1 MVEYVSMVES
11 KLRCT
16 TCYNVFNTTKSV
28 GEKSTCPMCDTA
40 LAINEKNIV
49 GDIKKQISDLSDKI
63 GSEVKKAITG
73 KTRDKSILTIE
84 GKKYDKELMNL
95 VIEITKNKNE
105 INLKDSKKIFSKVSD
120 YNEYTAVEKQTVAY
134 IRKKYKFTTEA
145 NKWLRSEIRKE
156 AKTRVEDKRTK
167 DPTNEEFKDDT
178 PIKMVFTNIKDAYTW
193 ENINNLSEK
202 PKSNAQWA
210 GILLSIVFV
219 LGLLSGVMYGLKWN
233 NQEDQWDNNGLSS
246 VHGSVIDENGNAME
260 GVAVYGGDKQTTT
273 NNQGQYYLYD
283 LQGKE
288 ISILFS
294 IEGYKDVSVWMD
306 IRSGSANILEIEI
319 EEGDG
324 NLKLDYRKQIAE
336 PWPPNYALA
345 PIFMI
350 SALVTLMGSAAALLQ
365 ENFKIA
371 ITGCLFGI
379 ISYGFLIGS
388 ILSVVALALLLI
400 DYQKFN
406 SK

>member
-1 MVEYVSMVES
+1 MVES
-11 KLRCT
+11 KIRCT
-16 TCYNVFNTTKSV
+16 TCYNVFNTTKDV
-28 GEKSTCPMCDTA
+28 GGKATCPMCDSA
-40 LAINEKNIV
+40 VAIKENNIV
-49 GDIKKQISDLSDKI
+49 GDIKKQISDLTDKI
-63 GSEVKKAITG
+63 GSEVKRAITG
-73 KTRDKSILTIE
+73 KNKEEPTLTID
-84 GKKYDKELMNL
+84 GKKYDRELMNL
-95 VIEITKNKNE
+95 VMAITRDRNE
-105 INLKDSKKIFSKVSD
+105 INLKDTKKIFPKISD
-120 YNEYTAVEKQTVAY
+120 YNDYTKIEKQTVAY
-134 IRKKYKFTTEA
+134 IRKNYKFTSEA
-145 NKWLRSEIRKE
+145 NKWLRTEIRRE
-156 AKTRVEDKRTK
+156 ASTRVKDKKSK
-167 DPTNEEFKDDT
+167 DPTNNEFKDDT

-246 VHGSVIDENGNAME
+246 VHGSVIDEDGNAME
-260 GVAVYGGDKQTTT
+260 GVAVYGGNKQTTT

-283 LQGKE
+283 LQGEE

-306 IRSGSANILEIEI
+306 IRSGSANILEVEV
-319 EEGDG
+319 EKGDG
-324 NLKLDYRKQIAE
+324 DIKLDLRKQIAE

-350 SALVTLMGSAAALLQ
+350 SALITLMGSAAALLQ

>member
-1 MVEYVSMVES
+1 MVES
-11 KLRCT
+11 KIRCT
-16 TCYNVFNTTKSV
+16 TCYNVFNTTKDV
-28 GEKSTCPMCDTA
+28 GGKATCPMCDSA
-40 LAINEKNIV
+40 VAINENNIV
-49 GDIKKQISDLSDKI
+49 GDIKKQISDLTDKI
-63 GSEVKKAITG
+63 GSEVKRAITG
-73 KTRDKSILTIE
+73 KNKEEPTLTID
-84 GKKYDKELMNL
+84 GKKYDRELMNL
-95 VIEITKNKNE
+95 VMAITKDRNE
-105 INLKDSKKIFSKVSD
+105 INLKDTKKIFPKISD
-120 YNEYTAVEKQTVAY
+120 YNDYTKIEKQTVAY
-134 IRKKYKFTTEA
+134 IRKKYKFTSEA
-145 NKWLRSEIRKE
+145 NKWLRTEIRRE
-156 AKTRVEDKRTK
+156 ASTRVKDKKSK
-167 DPTNEEFKDDT
+167 DPTNNEFKDDT

-193 ENINNLSEK
+193 ENINSLSEK

-246 VHGSVIDENGNAME
+246 VHGSVIDEDGNAME
-260 GVAVYGGDKQTTT
+260 GVAVYGGNKQTTT

-283 LQGKE
+283 LQGEE

-306 IRSGSANILEIEI
+306 IRSGSANILEVEV
-319 EEGDG
+319 EKGDG
-324 NLKLDYRKQIAE
+324 DVKLDLRKQIAE

-350 SALVTLMGSAAALLQ
+350 SALITLMGSAAALLQ

>member
-1 MVEYVSMVES
+1 MAES
-11 KLRCT
+11 KIRCT
-16 TCYNVFNTTKSV
+16 TCYNVFNTTKDV
-28 GEKSTCPMCDTA
+28 GGKATCPMCDSA
-40 LAINEKNIV
+40 VAINENNIV
-49 GDIKKQISDLSDKI
+49 GDIKKQISDLTDKI

-73 KTRDKSILTIE
+73 KNKEEPTLTID
-84 GKKYDKELMNL
+84 GKKYDRELMNL
-95 VIEITKNKNE
+95 VMAITKDRNE
-105 INLKDSKKIFSKVSD
+105 INLKDTKKIFPKISD
-120 YNEYTAVEKQTVAY
+120 YNDYTKIEKQTVAY
-134 IRKKYKFTTEA
+134 IRKKYKFTSEA
-145 NKWLRSEIRKE
+145 NKWLRTEIRRE
-156 AKTRVEDKRTK
+156 ASTRVKDKKSK
-167 DPTNEEFKDDT
+167 DPTNNEFKDDT

-246 VHGSVIDENGNAME
+246 VHGSVIDEDGNAME
-260 GVAVYGGDKQTTT
+260 GVAVYGGNKQTTT

-283 LQGKE
+283 LQGEE

-306 IRSGSANILEIEI
+306 IRSGSANILEVEV
-319 EEGDG
+319 EKGDG
-324 NLKLDYRKQIAE
+324 DIKLDLRKQIAE

-350 SALVTLMGSAAALLQ
+350 SALITLMGSAAALLQ

>member
-1 MVEYVSMVES
+1 MVES
-11 KLRCT
+11 KIRCT
-16 TCYNVFNTTKSV
+16 TCYNVFNTTKDV
-28 GEKSTCPMCDTA
+28 GGKATCPMCDSA
-40 LAINEKNIV
+40 VAINENNIV
-49 GDIKKQISDLSDKI
+49 GDIKKQISDLTDKI
-63 GSEVKKAITG
+63 GSEVKRAITG
-73 KTRDKSILTIE
+73 KNKEEPTLTID
-84 GKKYDKELMNL
+84 GKKYDRELMNL
-95 VIEITKNKNE
+95 VMAITKDRNEIT
-105 INLKDSKKIFSKVSD
+105 LKDTKKIFPKISD
-120 YNEYTAVEKQTVAY
+120 YNDYTKIEKQTVAY
-134 IRKKYKFTTEA
+134 IRKKYKFTSEA
-145 NKWLRSEIRKE
+145 NKWLRTEIRRE
-156 AKTRVEDKRTK
+156 ASTRVKDKKSK
-167 DPTNEEFKDDT
+167 DPTNNEFKDDT

-246 VHGSVIDENGNAME
+246 VHGSVIDEDGNAME
-260 GVAVYGGDKQTTT
+260 GVAVYGGNKQTTT

-283 LQGKE
+283 LQGEE

-306 IRSGSANILEIEI
+306 IRSGSANILEVEV
-319 EEGDG
+319 EKGDG
-324 NLKLDYRKQIAE
+324 DIKLDLRKQIAE

-350 SALVTLMGSAAALLQ
+350 SALITLMGSAAALLQ

>member
-1 MVEYVSMVES
+1 MVES
-11 KLRCT
+11 KIRCT
-16 TCYNVFNTTKSV
+16 TCYNVFNTTKNF
-28 GEKSTCPMCDTA
+28 GEKATCPMCDSA
-40 LAINEKNIV
+40 VAVNDKNIV
-49 GDIKKQISDLSDKI
+49 GDIKTQITNLTEKI
-63 GSEVKKAITG
+63 GNEVKKAITG
-73 KTRDKSILTIE
+73 NKDKNSTLSID

-95 VIEITKNKNE
+95 VTEITKQKNE
-105 INLKDSKKIFSKVSD
+105 INLEDSKKIFTKIND
-120 YNEYTAVEKQTVAY
+120 YNDYTKVEKQTVAY
-134 IRKKYKFTTEA
+134 IRKKYKFTAEA
-145 NKWLRSEIRKE
+145 NKWLRTEIRRE
-156 AKTRVEDKRTK
+156 ASTRVKDKKSK
-167 DPTNEEFKDDT
+167 DPTDDEFKDDT
-178 PIKMVFTNIKDAYTW
+178 PIKMVFTNIKDAYNW

-260 GVAVYGGDKQTTT
+260 GVAVYGGNKQTTT

-283 LQGKE
+283 LQGEE

-294 IEGYKDVSVWMD
+294 IEGYKDVSVWID
-306 IRSGSANILEIEI
+306 IRSGSANILEVEI

-324 NLKLDYRKQIAE
+324 DIKLDYRKQIAE

-350 SALVTLMGSAAALLQ
+350 SALITLMGSAAALLQ

-371 ITGCLFGI
+371 ITGCMFGI

-388 ILSVVALALLLI
+388 ILSVIALALLLI

>member
-1 MVEYVSMVES
+1 MVES
-11 KLRCT
+11 KIRCT
-16 TCYNVFNTTKSV
+16 TCYNVFNTTKDV
-28 GEKSTCPMCDTA
+28 GGKATCPMCDSA
-40 LAINEKNIV
+40 VAINENNIV
-49 GDIKKQISDLSDKI
+49 GDIKKQISDLTDKI
-63 GSEVKKAITG
+63 GSEFKRAITG
-73 KTRDKSILTIE
+73 KNKEEPTLTID
-84 GKKYDKELMNL
+84 GKKYDRELMNL
-95 VIEITKNKNE
+95 VMTITKDRNE
-105 INLKDSKKIFSKVSD
+105 INLKDTKKIFPKISD
-120 YNEYTAVEKQTVAY
+120 YNDYTKIEKQTVAY
-134 IRKKYKFTTEA
+134 IRKKYKFTSEA
-145 NKWLRSEIRKE
+145 NKWLRTEIRRE
-156 AKTRVEDKRTK
+156 ASTRVKDKKSK
-167 DPTNEEFKDDT
+167 DPTNNEFKDDT

-246 VHGSVIDENGNAME
+246 VHGSVIDEDGNAME
-260 GVAVYGGDKQTTT
+260 GVAVYGGNKQTTT
-273 NNQGQYYLYD
+273 NTQGQYYLYD
-283 LQGKE
+283 LQGEE

-306 IRSGSANILEIEI
+306 IRSGSANILEVEV
-319 EEGDG
+319 EKGDG
-324 NLKLDYRKQIAE
+324 DIKLDLRKQIAE

-350 SALVTLMGSAAALLQ
+350 SALITLMGSAAALLQ

-379 ISYGFLIGS
+379 ISYGFLVGS

>member
-1 MVEYVSMVES
+1 MVES
-11 KLRCT
+11 KIRCT
-16 TCYNVFNTTKSV
+16 TCYNVFNTTKDV
-28 GEKSTCPMCDTA
+28 GGKATCPMCDSA
-40 LAINEKNIV
+40 VAINENNIV
-49 GDIKKQISDLSDKI
+49 GDIKKQISDLTDKI
-63 GSEVKKAITG
+63 GSEVKRAITG
-73 KTRDKSILTIE
+73 KNKEEPTLTID
-84 GKKYDKELMNL
+84 GKKYDRELMNL
-95 VIEITKNKNE
+95 VMGITKDRNE
-105 INLKDSKKIFSKVSD
+105 INLKDTKKIFPKISD
-120 YNEYTAVEKQTVAY
+120 YNDYTKIEKQTVAY
-134 IRKKYKFTTEA
+134 IRKKYKFTSEA
-145 NKWLRSEIRKE
+145 NKWLRTEIRRE
-156 AKTRVEDKRTK
+156 ASTRVKDKKSK
-167 DPTNEEFKDDT
+167 DPTNNEFKDDM

-246 VHGSVIDENGNAME
+246 VHGSVIDEDGNAME
-260 GVAVYGGDKQTTT
+260 GVAVYGGNKQTTT

-283 LQGKE
+283 LQGEE

-306 IRSGSANILEIEI
+306 IRSGSANILEVEV
-319 EEGDG
+319 EKGDG
-324 NLKLDYRKQIAE
+324 DIKLDLRKQIAE

-350 SALVTLMGSAAALLQ
+350 SALITLMGSAAALLQ

>member
-1 MVEYVSMVES
+1 MVES
-11 KLRCT
+11 KIRCT
-16 TCYNVFNTTKSV
+16 TCYNVFNTTKDV
-28 GEKSTCPMCDTA
+28 GGKATCPMCDSA
-40 LAINEKNIV
+40 VAINENNIV
-49 GDIKKQISDLSDKI
+49 GDIKKQISDLTDKI
-63 GSEVKKAITG
+63 GSEVKRAITG
-73 KTRDKSILTIE
+73 KNKEEPTLTID
-84 GKKYDKELMNL
+84 GKKYDRELMNL
-95 VIEITKNKNE
+95 VMTITKDSNE
-105 INLKDSKKIFSKVSD
+105 INLKDTKKIFPKISD
-120 YNEYTAVEKQTVAY
+120 YNDYTKIEKQTVAY
-134 IRKKYKFTTEA
+134 IRKKYKFTSEA
-145 NKWLRSEIRKE
+145 NKWLRTEIRRE
-156 AKTRVEDKRTK
+156 ASTRVKDKKSK
-167 DPTNEEFKDDT
+167 DPTNNEFKDDT

-246 VHGSVIDENGNAME
+246 VHGSVIDEDGNAME
-260 GVAVYGGDKQTTT
+260 GVAVYGGNKQTAT

-283 LQGKE
+283 LQGEE

-306 IRSGSANILEIEI
+306 IRSGSANILEVEV
-319 EEGDG
+319 EKGDG
-324 NLKLDYRKQIAE
+324 DIKLDLRKQIAE

-350 SALVTLMGSAAALLQ
+350 SALITLMGSAAALLQ

-379 ISYGFLIGS
+379 ISYGFLVGS

>member
-1 MVEYVSMVES
+1 MVES
-11 KLRCT
+11 KIRCT
-16 TCYNVFNTTKSV
+16 TCYNVFNTTKDV
-28 GEKSTCPMCDTA
+28 GGKATCPMCDSA
-40 LAINEKNIV
+40 VAINENNIV
-49 GDIKKQISDLSDKI
+49 GDIKKQISDLTDKL
-63 GSEVKKAITG
+63 GSEVKRAITG
-73 KTRDKSILTIE
+73 KNKEEPTLTID
-84 GKKYDKELMNL
+84 GKKYDRELMNL
-95 VIEITKNKNE
+95 VMAITKDRNE
-105 INLKDSKKIFSKVSD
+105 INLKDTKKIFPKISD
-120 YNEYTAVEKQTVAY
+120 YNDYTKIEKQTVAY
-134 IRKKYKFTTEA
+134 IRKKYKFTSEA
-145 NKWLRSEIRKE
+145 NKWLRTEIRRE
-156 AKTRVEDKRTK
+156 ASTRVKDKKSK
-167 DPTNEEFKDDT
+167 DPTNNEFKDDT

-246 VHGSVIDENGNAME
+246 VHGSVIDEDGNAME
-260 GVAVYGGDKQTTT
+260 GVAVYGGNKQTTT

-283 LQGKE
+283 LQGEE

-306 IRSGSANILEIEI
+306 IRSGSANILEVEV
-319 EEGDG
+319 EKGDG
-324 NLKLDYRKQIAE
+324 DIKLDLRKQIAE

-350 SALVTLMGSAAALLQ
+350 SALITLMGSAAALLQ

>member
-1 MVEYVSMVES
+1 MVES
-11 KLRCT
+11 KIRCT
-16 TCYNVFNTTKSV
+16 TCYNVFNTTKDV
-28 GEKSTCPMCDTA
+28 GGKATCPMCDSA
-40 LAINEKNIV
+40 VAINENNIV
-49 GDIKKQISDLSDKI
+49 GDIKKQISDLTGKI
-63 GSEVKKAITG
+63 GSEVKRAITG
-73 KTRDKSILTIE
+73 KNKEEPTLTID
-84 GKKYDKELMNL
+84 GKKYDRELMNL
-95 VIEITKNKNE
+95 VMAITKDRNE
-105 INLKDSKKIFSKVSD
+105 INLKDTKKIFPKISD
-120 YNEYTAVEKQTVAY
+120 YNDYTKIEKQTVAY
-134 IRKKYKFTTEA
+134 IRKKYKFTSEA
-145 NKWLRSEIRKE
+145 NKWLRTEIRRE
-156 AKTRVEDKRTK
+156 ASTRVKDKKSK
-167 DPTNEEFKDDT
+167 DPTNNEFKDDT

-193 ENINNLSEK
+193 ENINKLSEK
-202 PKSNAQWA
+202 TKSNAQWA

-246 VHGSVIDENGNAME
+246 VHGSVIDKDGNAME
-260 GVAVYGGDKQTTT
+260 GVAVYGGNKQTTT

-283 LQGKE
+283 LQGEE

-306 IRSGSANILEIEI
+306 IRSGSANILEVEI

-324 NLKLDYRKQIAE
+324 DIKLDYRKQIAE

-350 SALVTLMGSAAALLQ
+350 SALITLMGSAAALLQ

>member
-1 MVEYVSMVES
+1 MAES
-11 KLRCT
+11 KIRCT
-16 TCYNVFNTTKSV
+16 TCYNVFNTTKAF
-28 GEKSTCPMCDTA
+28 GTKATCPMCDTSVTVSD
-40 LAINEKNIV
+40 KNIV
-49 GDIKKQISDLSDKI
+49 GDIKKQITDLSDKI
-63 GSEVKKAITG
+63 GKEVKKVITG
-73 KTRDKSILTIE
+73 KTKDKAILEIN
-84 GKKYDKELMNL
+84 GKKYDKELINL
-95 VIEITKNKNE
+95 VIELSEDKKE
-105 INLKDSKKIFSKVSD
+105 INLKNTKKIFTKIND
-120 YNEYTAVEKQTVAY
+120 YNEYTPIEKQTVAY
-134 IRKKYKFTTEA
+134 IRKKYKFTSEA
-145 NKWLRSEIRKE
+145 NEWLRNEIRKE
-156 AKTRVEDKRTK
+156 AANRKTDRRTK
-167 DPTNEEFKDDT
+167 DPTNEEFRDET
-178 PIKMVFTNIKDAYTW
+178 PIKMVFSNIKDAYTW

-219 LGLLSGVMYGLKWN
+219 LGLLSGIMYGIKWN

-283 LQGKE
+283 LPGEE

-294 IEGYKDVSVWMD
+294 IEGYKDVSVWID
-306 IRSGSANILEIEI
+306 IRSGSPNILEIEI
-319 EEGDG
+319 EKGNGDV
-324 NLKLDYRKQIAE
+324 KLDYRKQVAE

-350 SALVTLMGSAAALLQ
+350 SALITLMGSAAALLQ

-371 ITGCLFGI
+371 IAGCLFGI

-388 ILSVVALALLLI
+388 VLSVVALALLLI

-406 SK
+406 NK

>member
-1 MVEYVSMVES
+1 MVES
-11 KLRCT
+11 KIRCT
-16 TCYNVFNTTKSV
+16 TCYNVFNTTKDV
-28 GEKSTCPMCDTA
+28 GGKTTCPMCDSA
-40 LAINEKNIV
+40 VAINEKNIV
-49 GDIKKQISDLSDKI
+49 GDIKKQISDLTGKI
-63 GSEVKKAITG
+63 GSEVKRAITG
-73 KTRDKSILTIE
+73 KNKEEATLTID
-84 GKKYDKELMNL
+84 GKKYDRELMNL
-95 VIEITKNKNE
+95 VIAITKDRSE
-105 INLKDSKKIFSKVSD
+105 INLKDTKKIFPKISD
-120 YNEYTAVEKQTVAY
+120 YNDYTKIEKQTVAY
-134 IRKKYKFTTEA
+134 IRKKYKFTSEA
-145 NKWLRSEIRKE
+145 NKWLRTEIRRE
-156 AKTRVEDKRTK
+156 ASTRVKDKKSK
-167 DPTNEEFKDDT
+167 DPTNNEFKDDT

-246 VHGSVIDENGNAME
+246 VHGSVIDEDGNAME
-260 GVAVYGGDKQTTT
+260 GVAVYGGNKQTTT

-283 LQGKE
+283 LQGEE

-306 IRSGSANILEIEI
+306 IRSGSANILEVEI
-319 EEGDG
+319 EKGDG
-324 NLKLDYRKQIAE
+324 DIKLDLRKQIAE

-350 SALVTLMGSAAALLQ
+350 SALITLMGSAAALLQ

>member
-1 MVEYVSMVES
+1 MAES
-11 KLRCT
+11 KIRCT
-16 TCYNVFNTTKSV
+16 TCYNVFNTTKDV
-28 GEKSTCPMCDTA
+28 GGKATCPMCDSA
-40 LAINEKNIV
+40 VAINENNIV
-49 GDIKKQISDLSDKI
+49 GDIKKQISDLTDKI
-63 GSEVKKAITG
+63 GSEVKRAITG
-73 KTRDKSILTIE
+73 KNKEEPTLTID
-84 GKKYDKELMNL
+84 GKKYDRELMNL
-95 VIEITKNKNE
+95 VMAITKDRNE
-105 INLKDSKKIFSKVSD
+105 INLKDTKKIFPKISD
-120 YNEYTAVEKQTVAY
+120 YNDYTKIEKQTVAY
-134 IRKKYKFTTEA
+134 IRKKYKFTSEA
-145 NKWLRSEIRKE
+145 NKWLRTEIRRE
-156 AKTRVEDKRTK
+156 ASTRVKDKKSK
-167 DPTNEEFKDDT
+167 DPTNNEFKDDT

-246 VHGSVIDENGNAME
+246 VHGSVIDEDGNAME
-260 GVAVYGGDKQTTT
+260 GVAVYGGNKQTTT

-283 LQGKE
+283 LQGEE

-306 IRSGSANILEIEI
+306 IRSGSANILEVEV
-319 EEGDG
+319 EKGDG
-324 NLKLDYRKQIAE
+324 DIKLDLRKQIAE

-350 SALVTLMGSAAALLQ
+350 SALITLMGSAAALLQ

-371 ITGCLFGI
+371 ITVCLFGI

>member
-1 MVEYVSMVES
+1 
-11 KLRCT
+11 
-16 TCYNVFNTTKSV
+16 
-28 GEKSTCPMCDTA
+28 
-40 LAINEKNIV
+40 
-49 GDIKKQISDLSDKI
+49 
-63 GSEVKKAITG
+63 
-73 KTRDKSILTIE
+73 
-84 GKKYDKELMNL
+84 
-95 VIEITKNKNE
+95 
-105 INLKDSKKIFSKVSD
+105 
-120 YNEYTAVEKQTVAY
+120 
-134 IRKKYKFTTEA
+134 
-145 NKWLRSEIRKE
+145 
-156 AKTRVEDKRTK
+156 
-167 DPTNEEFKDDT
+167 
-178 PIKMVFTNIKDAYTW
+178 MVFTNIKDAYTW

-246 VHGSVIDENGNAME
+246 VHGSVIDEDGNAME
-260 GVAVYGGDKQTTT
+260 GVAVYGGNKQTTT

-283 LQGKE
+283 LQGEE

-306 IRSGSANILEIEI
+306 IRSGSANILEVEV
-319 EEGDG
+319 EKGDG
-324 NLKLDYRKQIAE
+324 DIKLDLRKQIAE

-350 SALVTLMGSAAALLQ
+350 SALITLMGSAAALLQ

>member
-1 MVEYVSMVES
+1 MVES
-11 KLRCT
+11 KIRCT
-16 TCYNVFNTTKSV
+16 TCYNVFNTTKDV
-28 GEKSTCPMCDTA
+28 GGKATCPMCDSA
-40 LAINEKNIV
+40 VAINENNIV
-49 GDIKKQISDLSDKI
+49 GDIKKQISDLTDKI
-63 GSEVKKAITG
+63 GSEVKRAITG
-73 KTRDKSILTIE
+73 KNKEEPTLTID
-84 GKKYDKELMNL
+84 GKKYDRELMNL
-95 VIEITKNKNE
+95 VMAITRDRNE
-105 INLKDSKKIFSKVSD
+105 INLKDTKKIFPKISD
-120 YNEYTAVEKQTVAY
+120 YNDYTKIEKQTVAY
-134 IRKKYKFTTEA
+134 IRKKYKFTSEA
-145 NKWLRSEIRKE
+145 NKWLRTEIRRE
-156 AKTRVEDKRTK
+156 ASTRVKDKKSK
-167 DPTNEEFKDDT
+167 DPTNNEFKDDT

-246 VHGSVIDENGNAME
+246 VHGSVIDEDGNAME
-260 GVAVYGGDKQTTT
+260 GVAVYGGNKQTTT

-283 LQGKE
+283 LQGEE

-306 IRSGSANILEIEI
+306 IRSGSANILEVEV
-319 EEGDG
+319 EKGDG
-324 NLKLDYRKQIAE
+324 DIKLDLRKQIAE

-350 SALVTLMGSAAALLQ
+350 SALITLMGSAAALLQ

>member
-1 MVEYVSMVES
+1 MVES
-11 KLRCT
+11 KIRCT
-16 TCYNVFNTTKSV
+16 TCYNVFNTTKDV
-28 GEKSTCPMCDTA
+28 GGKATCPMCDSA
-40 LAINEKNIV
+40 VAINEKNIV
-49 GDIKKQISDLSDKI
+49 GDIKKQISDLTGKI
-63 GSEVKKAITG
+63 GSEVKRAITG
-73 KTRDKSILTIE
+73 KNKEEATLTID
-84 GKKYDKELMNL
+84 GKKYDRELMNL
-95 VIEITKNKNE
+95 VIAITKDRNE
-105 INLKDSKKIFSKVSD
+105 INLKDTKKIFPKISD
-120 YNEYTAVEKQTVAY
+120 YNDYTKIEKQTVAY
-134 IRKKYKFTTEA
+134 IRKKYKFTSEA
-145 NKWLRSEIRKE
+145 NKWLRTEIRRE
-156 AKTRVEDKRTK
+156 ASTRVKDKKSK
-167 DPTNEEFKDDT
+167 DPTNNEFKDDT

-246 VHGSVIDENGNAME
+246 VHGSVIDVDGNAME
-260 GVAVYGGDKQTTT
+260 GVAVYGGNKQTTT

-283 LQGKE
+283 LQGEE

-294 IEGYKDVSVWMD
+294 VEGYKDVSVWID
-306 IRSGSANILEIEI
+306 IRSGSANILEVEV
-319 EEGDG
+319 EKGDG
-324 NLKLDYRKQIAE
+324 DIKLDYRKQIAE

-350 SALVTLMGSAAALLQ
+350 SALITLMGSAAALLQ

-371 ITGCLFGI
+371 IAGCLFGI

>member
-1 MVEYVSMVES
+1 MVES
-11 KLRCT
+11 KIRCT
-16 TCYNVFNTTKSV
+16 TCYNVFNTTKDV
-28 GEKSTCPMCDTA
+28 GGKATCPMCDSA
-40 LAINEKNIV
+40 VAINENNIV
-49 GDIKKQISDLSDKI
+49 GDIKKQISDLTDKI
-63 GSEVKKAITG
+63 GSEVKRAITG
-73 KTRDKSILTIE
+73 KNKEEPTLTID
-84 GKKYDKELMNL
+84 GKKYDRELMNL
-95 VIEITKNKNE
+95 VMNITKDRNE
-105 INLKDSKKIFSKVSD
+105 INLKDTKKIFPKISD
-120 YNEYTAVEKQTVAY
+120 YNDYTKIEKQTVAY
-134 IRKKYKFTTEA
+134 IRKKYKFTSEA
-145 NKWLRSEIRKE
+145 NKWLRTEIRRE
-156 AKTRVEDKRTK
+156 ASTRVKDKKSK
-167 DPTNEEFKDDT
+167 DPTDNEFKDDT

-246 VHGSVIDENGNAME
+246 VHGSVIDEDGNAME
-260 GVAVYGGDKQTTT
+260 GVAVYGGNKQTTT
-273 NNQGQYYLYD
+273 NTQGQYYLYD
-283 LQGKE
+283 LQGEE

-306 IRSGSANILEIEI
+306 IRSGSANILEVEV
-319 EEGDG
+319 EKGDG
-324 NLKLDYRKQIAE
+324 DIKLDLRKQVAE

-350 SALVTLMGSAAALLQ
+350 SALITLLGSAAALLQ

>member
-1 MVEYVSMVES
+1 MVES
-11 KLRCT
+11 KIRCT
-16 TCYNVFNTTKSV
+16 TCYNVFNTTKDV
-28 GEKSTCPMCDTA
+28 GGKATCPMCDSA
-40 LAINEKNIV
+40 VAINENNIV
-49 GDIKKQISDLSDKI
+49 GDIKKQISDLTDKI
-63 GSEVKKAITG
+63 GSEVKRAITG
-73 KTRDKSILTIE
+73 KNKEEPTLTID
-84 GKKYDKELMNL
+84 GKKYDRELMNL
-95 VIEITKNKNE
+95 VMAITKDRNE
-105 INLKDSKKIFSKVSD
+105 INLKDTKKIFPKISD
-120 YNEYTAVEKQTVAY
+120 YNDYTKIEKQTVAY
-134 IRKKYKFTTEA
+134 IRKKYKFTSEA
-145 NKWLRSEIRKE
+145 NKWLRTEIRRE
-156 AKTRVEDKRTK
+156 ASTRVKDKKSK
-167 DPTNEEFKDDT
+167 DPTNNEFKDDT
-178 PIKMVFTNIKDAYTW
+178 PIKMVFTNIKDAYAW

-246 VHGSVIDENGNAME
+246 VHGSVIDEDGNAME
-260 GVAVYGGDKQTTT
+260 GVAVYGGNKQTTT

-283 LQGKE
+283 LQGEE

-306 IRSGSANILEIEI
+306 IRSGSANILEVEV
-319 EEGDG
+319 EKGDG
-324 NLKLDYRKQIAE
+324 DIKLDLRKQIAE

-350 SALVTLMGSAAALLQ
+350 SALITLMGSAAALLQ

>member
-1 MVEYVSMVES
+1 MVES
-11 KLRCT
+11 KIRCT
-16 TCYNVFNTTKSV
+16 TCYNVFNTTKDV
-28 GEKSTCPMCDTA
+28 GGKATCPMCDSA
-40 LAINEKNIV
+40 VAINEKNIV
-49 GDIKKQISDLSDKI
+49 GDIKKQISDLTGKI
-63 GSEVKKAITG
+63 GSEVKRAITG
-73 KTRDKSILTIE
+73 KNKKEPTLTID
-84 GKKYDKELMNL
+84 GKKYDRELMNL
-95 VIEITKNKNE
+95 VIAITKDRSE
-105 INLKDSKKIFSKVSD
+105 INLKDTKKIFPKISD
-120 YNEYTAVEKQTVAY
+120 YNDYTKIEKQTVAY
-134 IRKKYKFTTEA
+134 IRRKYKFTSEA
-145 NKWLRSEIRKE
+145 NKWLRTEIRRE
-156 AKTRVEDKRTK
+156 ASIRVKDKKSK
-167 DPTNEEFKDDT
+167 DPTNNEFKDDT

-246 VHGSVIDENGNAME
+246 VHGSVIDEDGNAME
-260 GVAVYGGDKQTTT
+260 GVAVYGGNKQTTT

-283 LQGKE
+283 LQGEE

-294 IEGYKDVSVWMD
+294 IEGYKDVSVWID
-306 IRSGSANILEIEI
+306 IRSGSANILEVEV
-319 EEGDG
+319 EKGDG
-324 NLKLDYRKQIAE
+324 DIKLDLRKQIAE

-350 SALVTLMGSAAALLQ
+350 SALITLMGSAAALLQ

-371 ITGCLFGI
+371 IAGCLFGI

>member
-1 MVEYVSMVES
+1 MVES
-11 KLRCT
+11 KIRCT
-16 TCYNVFNTTKSV
+16 TCYNVFNTTKDV
-28 GEKSTCPMCDTA
+28 GGKATCPMCDSA
-40 LAINEKNIV
+40 VAINENNIV
-49 GDIKKQISDLSDKI
+49 GDIKKQISDLTDKI
-63 GSEVKKAITG
+63 GSEVKRAITG
-73 KTRDKSILTIE
+73 KNKEEPTLTID
-84 GKKYDKELMNL
+84 GKKYDRELMNL
-95 VIEITKNKNE
+95 VMAITRDRNE
-105 INLKDSKKIFSKVSD
+105 INLKDTKKIFPKISD
-120 YNEYTAVEKQTVAY
+120 YNDYTKIEKQTVAH
-134 IRKKYKFTTEA
+134 IRKKYKFTSEA
-145 NKWLRSEIRKE
+145 NKWLRTEIRRE
-156 AKTRVEDKRTK
+156 ASTRVKDKKSK
-167 DPTNEEFKDDT
+167 DPTNNEFKDDT

-246 VHGSVIDENGNAME
+246 VHGSVIDEDGNAME
-260 GVAVYGGDKQTTT
+260 GVAVYGGNKQTTT

-283 LQGKE
+283 LQGEE

-294 IEGYKDVSVWMD
+294 IEGYKDVSVWID
-306 IRSGSANILEIEI
+306 IRSGSANILEVEV
-319 EEGDG
+319 EKGDG
-324 NLKLDYRKQIAE
+324 DIKLDLRKQIAE

-350 SALVTLMGSAAALLQ
+350 SALITLMGSAAALLQ

>member
-1 MVEYVSMVES
+1 MVES
-11 KLRCT
+11 KIRCT
-16 TCYNVFNTTKSV
+16 TCYNVFNTTKDV
-28 GEKSTCPMCDTA
+28 GGKATCPMCDSA
-40 LAINEKNIV
+40 VAINEKNIV
-49 GDIKKQISDLSDKI
+49 GDIKKQISDLTGKI
-63 GSEVKKAITG
+63 GSEVKRAITG
-73 KTRDKSILTIE
+73 KNKEEATLTID
-84 GKKYDKELMNL
+84 GKKYDRELMNL
-95 VIEITKNKNE
+95 VIAITKDRNE
-105 INLKDSKKIFSKVSD
+105 INLKDTKKIFPKISD
-120 YNEYTAVEKQTVAY
+120 YNDYTKIEKQTVAY
-134 IRKKYKFTTEA
+134 IRKKYKFTSEA
-145 NKWLRSEIRKE
+145 NKWLRTEIRRE
-156 AKTRVEDKRTK
+156 ASTRVKDKKSK
-167 DPTNEEFKDDT
+167 DPTNNEFKDDT

-246 VHGSVIDENGNAME
+246 VHGSVIDEEGNAME
-260 GVAVYGGDKQTTT
+260 GVAVYGGNKQTTT

-283 LQGKE
+283 LQGEE

-306 IRSGSANILEIEI
+306 IRSGSANILEIEV
-319 EEGDG
+319 EKGDG
-324 NLKLDYRKQIAE
+324 DIKLDLRKQIAE

-350 SALVTLMGSAAALLQ
+350 SALITLMGSAAALLQ

-371 ITGCLFGI
+371 IAGCLFGI

>member
-1 MVEYVSMVES
+1 MVES
-11 KLRCT
+11 KIRCT
-16 TCYNVFNTTKSV
+16 TCYNVFNTTKDV
-28 GEKSTCPMCDTA
+28 GGKATCPMCDSA
-40 LAINEKNIV
+40 VAINEKNIV
-49 GDIKKQISDLSDKI
+49 GDIKKQISDLTGKI
-63 GSEVKKAITG
+63 GSEVKRAITG
-73 KTRDKSILTIE
+73 KNKEEATLTID
-84 GKKYDKELMNL
+84 GKKYDRELMNL
-95 VIEITKNKNE
+95 VIAITKDRNE
-105 INLKDSKKIFSKVSD
+105 INLKDTKKIFPKISD
-120 YNEYTAVEKQTVAY
+120 YNDYTKIEKQTVAY
-134 IRKKYKFTTEA
+134 IRKKYKFTSEA
-145 NKWLRSEIRKE
+145 NKWLRTEIRRE
-156 AKTRVEDKRTK
+156 ASTRVKDKKSK
-167 DPTNEEFKDDT
+167 DPTNNEFKDDT

-246 VHGSVIDENGNAME
+246 VHGSVIDEDGNAME
-260 GVAVYGGDKQTTT
+260 GVAVYGGNKQTTT

-283 LQGKE
+283 LQGEE

-306 IRSGSANILEIEI
+306 IRSGSANILEVEV
-319 EEGDG
+319 EKGDG
-324 NLKLDYRKQIAE
+324 DIKLDLRKQIAE

-350 SALVTLMGSAAALLQ
+350 SALITLMGSAAALLQ

-371 ITGCLFGI
+371 IAGCLFGI

>member
-1 MVEYVSMVES
+1 MVES
-11 KLRCT
+11 KIRCT
-16 TCYNVFNTTKSV
+16 TCYNVFNTTKGV
-28 GEKSTCPMCDTA
+28 GVKATCPMCDSA
-40 LAINEKNIV
+40 VAINENNIV
-49 GDIKKQISDLSDKI
+49 GDIKKQISDLTDKI
-63 GSEVKKAITG
+63 GSEVKRAITG
-73 KTRDKSILTIE
+73 KNKEEPTLTID
-84 GKKYDKELMNL
+84 GKKYDRELMNL
-95 VIEITKNKNE
+95 VMNITKDRNE
-105 INLKDSKKIFSKVSD
+105 INLKDTKKIFPKISD
-120 YNEYTAVEKQTVAY
+120 YNDYTKIEKQTVAY
-134 IRKKYKFTTEA
+134 IRKKYKFTSEA
-145 NKWLRSEIRKE
+145 NKWLRTEIRRE
-156 AKTRVEDKRTK
+156 ASTRVKDKKSK
-167 DPTNEEFKDDT
+167 DPTDNEFKDDT

-246 VHGSVIDENGNAME
+246 VHGSVIDEDGNAME
-260 GVAVYGGDKQTTT
+260 GVAVYGGNKQTTT
-273 NNQGQYYLYD
+273 NTQGQYYLYD
-283 LQGKE
+283 LQGEE

-306 IRSGSANILEIEI
+306 IRSGSANILEVEV
-319 EEGDG
+319 EKGDG
-324 NLKLDYRKQIAE
+324 DIKLDLRKQVAE

-350 SALVTLMGSAAALLQ
+350 SALITLLGSAAALLQ

>member
-1 MVEYVSMVES
+1 MVES
-11 KLRCT
+11 KIRCT
-16 TCYNVFNTTKSV
+16 TCYNVFNTTKNI
-28 GEKSTCPMCDTA
+28 GGKATCPMCDSAVTV
-40 LAINEKNIV
+40 NENNLV
-49 GDIKKQISDLSDKI
+49 GDIKKQISDLTYKVGNEIKRATI
-63 GSEVKKAITG
+63 GKKGEQPT
-73 KTRDKSILTIE
+73 LTID
-84 GKKYDKELMNL
+84 GKKYDRELMNL
-95 VIEITKNKNE
+95 VMDITKDKNQ
-105 INLKDSKKIFSKVSD
+105 INLKDTKKIFPKIND
-120 YNEYTAVEKQTVAY
+120 YNDYTRIEKQTVAY
-134 IRKKYKFTTEA
+134 IRKKYKFTNEA
-145 NKWLRSEIRKE
+145 NKWLRTEIRRE
-156 AKTRVEDKRTK
+156 ASTRVKDKRSK

-178 PIKMVFTNIKDAYTW
+178 PIKMVFTNIKDAYAW
-193 ENINNLSEK
+193 ENINNLNEK

-210 GILLSIVFV
+210 GILLSVVFV
-219 LGLLSGVMYGLKWN
+219 LGLLSGIMYGLKWN

-246 VHGSVIDENGNAME
+246 VHGSVIDEDGNAME

-273 NNQGQYYLYD
+273 NYQGQFYLYD
-283 LQGKE
+283 LPGQE

-306 IRSGSANILEIEI
+306 IRSGSANILEVEI

-324 NLKLDYRKQIAE
+324 NIKLDYRKQIAE

-350 SALVTLMGSAAALLQ
+350 SALITLMGSAAALLQ
-365 ENFKIA
+365 ENFRIA

-388 ILSVVALALLLI
+388 ILSVVALALLLT

>member
-1 MVEYVSMVES
+1 MVES
-11 KLRCT
+11 KIRCT
-16 TCYNVFNTTKSV
+16 TCYNVFNTTKDV
-28 GEKSTCPMCDTA
+28 GGKATCPMCDSA
-40 LAINEKNIV
+40 VAINENNIV
-49 GDIKKQISDLSDKI
+49 GDIKKQISDLTDKI
-63 GSEVKKAITG
+63 GSEVKRAITG
-73 KTRDKSILTIE
+73 KNKEEPTLTID
-84 GKKYDKELMNL
+84 GKKYDRELMNL
-95 VIEITKNKNE
+95 VMAITKDRNE
-105 INLKDSKKIFSKVSD
+105 INLKDTKKIFPKISD
-120 YNEYTAVEKQTVAY
+120 YNDYTKIEKQTVAY
-134 IRKKYKFTTEA
+134 IRKKYKFTSEA
-145 NKWLRSEIRKE
+145 NKWLRTEIRRE
-156 AKTRVEDKRTK
+156 ASTRVKDKKSK
-167 DPTNEEFKDDT
+167 DPTNNEFKDDT

-246 VHGSVIDENGNAME
+246 VHGSVIDEDGNAME
-260 GVAVYGGDKQTTT
+260 GVAVYGGNKQTTT

-283 LQGKE
+283 LQGEE

-306 IRSGSANILEIEI
+306 IRSGSANILEVEV
-319 EEGDG
+319 EKGDG
-324 NLKLDYRKQIAE
+324 DIKLDLRKEIAE

-350 SALVTLMGSAAALLQ
+350 SALITLMGSAAALLQ

>member
-1 MVEYVSMVES
+1 MVES
-11 KLRCT
+11 KIRCT
-16 TCYNVFNTTKSV
+16 TCYNVFNTTKDV
-28 GEKSTCPMCDTA
+28 GGKATCPMCDSA
-40 LAINEKNIV
+40 VAINEKNIV
-49 GDIKKQISDLSDKI
+49 GDIKKQISDLTGKI
-63 GSEVKKAITG
+63 GSEVKRAITG
-73 KTRDKSILTIE
+73 KNKEEATLTID
-84 GKKYDKELMNL
+84 GKKYDRELMNL
-95 VIEITKNKNE
+95 VIAITKDRSE
-105 INLKDSKKIFSKVSD
+105 INLKDTKKIFPKISD
-120 YNEYTAVEKQTVAY
+120 YNDYTKIEKQTVAY
-134 IRKKYKFTTEA
+134 IRKKYKFTSEA
-145 NKWLRSEIRKE
+145 NKWLRTEIRRE
-156 AKTRVEDKRTK
+156 ASTRVKDKKSK
-167 DPTNEEFKDDT
+167 DPTNNEFKDDT

-246 VHGSVIDENGNAME
+246 VHGSVIDEDGNAME
-260 GVAVYGGDKQTTT
+260 GVAVYGGNKQTTT

-283 LQGKE
+283 LQGEE

-294 IEGYKDVSVWMD
+294 IEGYKDVSVWID
-306 IRSGSANILEIEI
+306 IRSGSANILEVEV
-319 EEGDG
+319 EKGDG
-324 NLKLDYRKQIAE
+324 DIKLDLRKQIAE

-350 SALVTLMGSAAALLQ
+350 SALITLMGSAAALLQ

-371 ITGCLFGI
+371 IAGCLFGI

>member
-1 MVEYVSMVES
+1 MVES
-11 KLRCT
+11 KIRCT
-16 TCYNVFNTTKSV
+16 TCYNVFNTTKDV
-28 GEKSTCPMCDTA
+28 GGKATCPMCDSA
-40 LAINEKNIV
+40 VAINENNIV
-49 GDIKKQISDLSDKI
+49 GDIKKQISDLTDKI
-63 GSEVKKAITG
+63 GSEFKRAITG
-73 KTRDKSILTIE
+73 KNKEEPTLTID
-84 GKKYDKELMNL
+84 GKKYDRELMNL
-95 VIEITKNKNE
+95 VMTITKDRNE
-105 INLKDSKKIFSKVSD
+105 INLKDTKKIFPKISD
-120 YNEYTAVEKQTVAY
+120 YNDYTKIEKQTVAY
-134 IRKKYKFTTEA
+134 IRKKYKFTSEA
-145 NKWLRSEIRKE
+145 NKWLRTEIRRE
-156 AKTRVEDKRTK
+156 ASTRVKDKKSK
-167 DPTNEEFKDDT
+167 DPTDNEFKDDT

-246 VHGSVIDENGNAME
+246 VHGSVIDEDGNAME
-260 GVAVYGGDKQTTT
+260 GVAVYGGNKQTTT
-273 NNQGQYYLYD
+273 NTQGQYYLYD
-283 LQGKE
+283 LQGEE

-306 IRSGSANILEIEI
+306 IRSGSANILEVEV
-319 EEGDG
+319 EKGDG
-324 NLKLDYRKQIAE
+324 DIKLDLRKQIAE

-350 SALVTLMGSAAALLQ
+350 SALITLMGSAAALLQ

-400 DYQKFN
+400 DYQKFD

>member
-1 MVEYVSMVES
+1 MVES
-11 KLRCT
+11 KIRCT
-16 TCYNVFNTTKSV
+16 TCYNVFNTAKNI
-28 GEKSTCPMCDTA
+28 GEKATCPMCDSA
-40 LAINEKNIV
+40 IAINEKNIV
-49 GDIKKQISDLSDKI
+49 GDIKKQITDLTGKI
-63 GSEVKKAITG
+63 GNEVKKAITG
-73 KTRDKSILTIE
+73 KTKEKSTLNID
-84 GKKYDKELMNL
+84 GKTYDKELMNL
-95 VIEITKNKNE
+95 VTNITKDKNE
-105 INLKDSKKIFSKVSD
+105 INLEDSKKIFTKISD
-120 YNEYTAVEKQTVAY
+120 YNDYTKIEKQTVAH

-145 NKWLRSEIRKE
+145 NKWLRTEIRKE
-156 AKTRVEDKRTK
+156 AATRVKDKRVK
-167 DPTNEEFKDDT
+167 DPTNNEFKDDT

-219 LGLLSGVMYGLKWN
+219 LGLLSGIMYGLKWN

-246 VHGSVIDENGNAME
+246 VHGSVIDSEGNAME
-260 GVAVYGGDKQTTT
+260 GVAVYGGNKQTTT

-288 ISILFS
+288 VSILFS
-294 IEGYKDVSVWMD
+294 IEGYKDVNVWID
-306 IRSGSANILEIEI
+306 IRSGGANILEVEI
-319 EEGDG
+319 EKGDG
-324 NLKLDYRKQIAE
+324 DVQLDYRKQIAE

-350 SALVTLMGSAAALLQ
+350 SALVTLIGSAAALLQ

-371 ITGCLFGI
+371 VTGCLFGI

-388 ILSVVALALLLI
+388 ILSVIALALLLI
-400 DYQKFN
+400 DYQRFN
-406 SK
+406 NK

>member
-1 MVEYVSMVES
+1 MAES
-11 KLRCT
+11 KIRCT
-16 TCYNVFNTTKSV
+16 TCYNVFNTTKDV
-28 GEKSTCPMCDTA
+28 GGKATCPMCDSA
-40 LAINEKNIV
+40 VAINENNIV
-49 GDIKKQISDLSDKI
+49 GDIKKQISDLTDKI
-63 GSEVKKAITG
+63 GSEVKRAITG
-73 KTRDKSILTIE
+73 KNKEEPTLTID
-84 GKKYDKELMNL
+84 GKKYDRELMNL
-95 VIEITKNKNE
+95 VMAITKDRNE
-105 INLKDSKKIFSKVSD
+105 INLKDTKKIFPKISD
-120 YNEYTAVEKQTVAY
+120 YNDYTKIEKQTVAY
-134 IRKKYKFTTEA
+134 IRKKYKFTSEA
-145 NKWLRSEIRKE
+145 NKWLRTEIRRE
-156 AKTRVEDKRTK
+156 ASTRVKDKKSK
-167 DPTNEEFKDDT
+167 DPTNNEFKDDT

-246 VHGSVIDENGNAME
+246 VHGSVIDEDGNAMK
-260 GVAVYGGDKQTTT
+260 GVAVYGGNKQTTT

-283 LQGKE
+283 LQGEE

-306 IRSGSANILEIEI
+306 IRSGSANILEVEV
-319 EEGDG
+319 EKGDG
-324 NLKLDYRKQIAE
+324 DIKLDLRKQIAE

-350 SALVTLMGSAAALLQ
+350 SALITLMGSAAALLQ

-379 ISYGFLIGS
+379 ISYGFLVGS